1 MDSLTQIVLGAAV
14 AEASLG
20 KKIGNRAMVWGAIAG
35 TLPDMD
41 VIANGLM
48 SPVDALAFHRGPTHS
63 ALYLFIAAFVLG
75 WVVFRMYQLPFQRWF
90 GIVGWGILTSAIGLI
105 IVFLGTFSLGKLVT
119 GLAVILL
126 SAWIIYKRY
135 SRPSYSR
142 PTADLKDWI
151 IMFLW
156 VLITHPILDCFTTYG
171 TQILL
176 PFSNQRVAFNNI
188 AVADPLY
195 TVPFLICLII
205 VIYYPKHDRQ
215 RAVWNRR
222 GLIISCLYMALTI
235 FNKTRINTIF
245 ENSISRAGIEANRY
259 TTSPTILN
267 NILWSGVAETDSAYY
282 YGSYS
287 FFDEEKFF
295 KLNKLPKSRP
305 ENPDAFQS
313 DHTLKILRWFSDD
326 YFNIVE
332 NKSDSIQY
340 YDLRFGTFRMKTS
353 DPDQFVFKFN
363 LTKNDQ
369 GEYILKDQGERPRD
383 ANFRE
388 AFSALWDRIL
398 GNSFAGKSET
408 DKN

>member
-35 TLPDMD
+35 TLPDLD
-41 VIANGLM
+41 VIVNGFM

-63 ALYLFIAAFVLG
+63 ALYLFITSFILG
-75 WVVFRMYQLPFQRWF
+75 WAVFRMYQLPYHRWF
-90 GIVGWGILTSAIGLI
+90 GIIGWSILTSAIGLI
-105 IVFLGTFSLGKLVT
+105 IVFLGTFSLGKLIT
-119 GLAVILL
+119 GLSVILL

-142 PTADLKDWI
+142 PSADLRDWI
-151 IMFLW
+151 SMFLW

-176 PFSNQRVAFNNI
+176 PFSDHRVAFNNI

-195 TVPFLICLII
+195 TLPFLICLII
-205 VIYYPKHDRQ
+205 VMFYPKEDHQ

-222 GLIISCLYMALTI
+222 GLIISCLYMGLTI

-245 ENSISRAGIEANRY
+245 ENSISRAGIEAKRY

-267 NILWSGVAETDSAYY
+267 NVLWSGVAETDSAYY
-282 YGSYS
+282 YGTYS
-287 FFDEEKFF
+287 FFDKEKIF

-305 ENPDAFQS
+305 ENPNVLQTDY
-313 DHTLKILRWFSDD
+313 TLKILRWFSDD
-326 YFNIVE
+326 YFNMVE
-332 NKSDSIQY
+332 KNKDSIEY
-340 YDLRFGTFRMKTS
+340 FDLRFGTFRMKST

-363 LTKNDQ
+363 LTKNSK
-369 GEYILKDQGERPRD
+369 GEYILKNQGERPRD
-383 ANFRE
+383 ANFGE

-398 GNSFAGKSET
+398 GIGLDEDTSK
-408 DKN
+408 KI

>member
-35 TLPDMD
+35 TLPDLD
-41 VIANGLM
+41 VIANGFM

-63 ALYLFIAAFVLG
+63 ALYLFITSFILG
-75 WVVFRMYQLPFQRWF
+75 WAVFRMYQLPYHRWF
-90 GIVGWGILTSAIGLI
+90 GIIGWSILTSAIGLI
-105 IVFLGTFSLGKLVT
+105 IVFLGTFSLGKLIT
-119 GLAVILL
+119 GLSVILL

-135 SRPSYSR
+135 SRLSYSQ
-142 PTADLKDWI
+142 PSADLRDWI
-151 IMFLW
+151 TMFLW

-176 PFSNQRVAFNNI
+176 PFSDHRVAFNNI

-195 TVPFLICLII
+195 TLPFLICLII
-205 VIYYPKHDRQ
+205 VMFYPKEDHQ

-222 GLIISCLYMALTI
+222 GLIISCLYMGLTI

-245 ENSISRAGIEANRY
+245 ENSISRAGIEAKRY

-267 NILWSGVAETDSAYY
+267 NVLWSGVAETDSAYY
-282 YGSYS
+282 YGTYS
-287 FFDEEKFF
+287 FFDKEKIF

-305 ENPDAFQS
+305 ENPNVLQTDY
-313 DHTLKILRWFSDD
+313 TLKILRWFSDD
-326 YFNIVE
+326 YFNMVE
-332 NKSDSIQY
+332 KNKDSIEY
-340 YDLRFGTFRMKTS
+340 FDLRFGTFRMKST

-363 LTKNDQ
+363 LTKNSK
-369 GEYILKDQGERPRD
+369 GEYILKNQGERPRD
-383 ANFRE
+383 ANFGE

-398 GNSFAGKSET
+398 GIGLDEDTSK
-408 DKN
+408 KI

>member
-35 TLPDMD
+35 TLPDLD
-41 VIANGLM
+41 VIANGIM

-295 KLNKLPKSRP
+295 KLNKLTKSRP

>member
-35 TLPDMD
+35 TLPDLD
-41 VIANGLM
+41 VIANVFM
-48 SPVDALAFHRGPTHS
+48 TPVDALAFHRGPTHS
-63 ALYLFIAAFVLG
+63 ALYLLITSFIVG
-75 WVVFRMYQLPFQRWF
+75 WLVFRIYQLPFQKWF
-90 GIVGWGILTSAIGLI
+90 GIVGWSILATAIGLI
-105 IVFLGTFSLGKLVT
+105 IMLSGVFSISKLVI
-119 GLAVILL
+119 GLAIILL
-126 SAWIIYKRY
+126 SVWIIFKRY
-135 SRPSYSR
+135 TRPSYA
-142 PTADLKDWI
+142 PATASMKEWI

-195 TVPFLICLII
+195 TLPFLICLLIAM
-205 VIYYPKHDRQ
+205 VYPKNDLQ
-215 RAVWNRR
+215 RTVWNRR
-222 GLIISCLYMALTI
+222 GLIISCLYMGLTI

-245 ENSISRAGIEANRY
+245 ENSISRAGIEATRY

-267 NILWSGVAETDSAYY
+267 NVLWSGVAETDTAYY

-287 FFDEEKFF
+287 FLDKEKFF
-295 KLNKLPKSRP
+295 NLQMLPKKRP
-305 ENPDAFQS
+305 AQS
-313 DHTLKILRWFSDD
+313 EVLESDYTLKILRWFSDD
-326 YFNIVE
+326 YYNLVE
-332 NKSDSIQY
+332 KTQDSIEY

-398 GNSFAGKSET
+398 GNSLVGQSKT
-408 DKN
+408 DKY

>member
-41 VIANGLM
+41 VIANGIM

-63 ALYLFIAAFVLG
+63 ALYLFITSFILG

-105 IVFLGTFSLGKLVT
+105 IVLLGTFSLGKLVT

-195 TVPFLICLII
+195 TVPF
-205 VIYYPKHDRQ
+205 
-215 RAVWNRR
+215 
-222 GLIISCLYMALTI
+222 
-235 FNKTRINTIF
+235 
-245 ENSISRAGIEANRY
+245 
-259 TTSPTILN
+259 
-267 NILWSGVAETDSAYY
+267 
-282 YGSYS
+282 
-287 FFDEEKFF
+287 
-295 KLNKLPKSRP
+295 
-305 ENPDAFQS
+305 
-313 DHTLKILRWFSDD
+313 
-326 YFNIVE
+326 
-332 NKSDSIQY
+332 
-340 YDLRFGTFRMKTS
+340 
-353 DPDQFVFKFN
+353 
-363 LTKNDQ
+363 
-369 GEYILKDQGERPRD
+369 
-383 ANFRE
+383 
-388 AFSALWDRIL
+388 
-398 GNSFAGKSET
+398 
-408 DKN
+408 

>member
-35 TLPDMD
+35 TLPDLD
-41 VIANGLM
+41 VIVNGFM

-63 ALYLFIAAFVLG
+63 ALYLFITSFILG
-75 WVVFRMYQLPFQRWF
+75 WAVFRMYQLPYHRWF
-90 GIVGWGILTSAIGLI
+90 GIIGWSILTSAIGLI
-105 IVFLGTFSLGKLVT
+105 IVFLGTFSLGKLIT
-119 GLAVILL
+119 GLSVILL

-142 PTADLKDWI
+142 PSADLRDWI
-151 IMFLW
+151 TMFLW

-176 PFSNQRVAFNNI
+176 PFSDHRVAFNNI

-195 TVPFLICLII
+195 TLPFLICLII
-205 VIYYPKHDRQ
+205 VMFYPKEDHQ

-222 GLIISCLYMALTI
+222 GLIISCLYMGLTI

-245 ENSISRAGIEANRY
+245 ENSISRAGIEAKRY

-267 NILWSGVAETDSAYY
+267 NVLWSGVAETDSAYY
-282 YGSYS
+282 YGTYS
-287 FFDEEKFF
+287 FFDKEKIF

-305 ENPDAFQS
+305 ENPNVLQTDY
-313 DHTLKILRWFSDD
+313 TLKILRWFSDD
-326 YFNIVE
+326 YFNMVE
-332 NKSDSIQY
+332 KNKDSIEY
-340 YDLRFGTFRMKTS
+340 FDLRFGTFRMKST

-363 LTKNDQ
+363 LTKNSK
-369 GEYILKDQGERPRD
+369 GEYILKNQGERPRD
-383 ANFRE
+383 ANFGE

-398 GNSFAGKSET
+398 GIGLDEDTSK
-408 DKN
+408 KI